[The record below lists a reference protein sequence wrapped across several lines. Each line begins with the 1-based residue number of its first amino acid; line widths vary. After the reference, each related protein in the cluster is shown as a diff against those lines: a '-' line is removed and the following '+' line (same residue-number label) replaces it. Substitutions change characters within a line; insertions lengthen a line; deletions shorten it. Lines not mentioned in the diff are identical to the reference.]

1 MNTSSACV
9 TEHVVPPSAAAS
21 GTEYERVAE
30 TGLPPLGLRARGQ
43 RWGALKC
50 ATTTPVLGPPCQFP
64 GLPPRLPTWAP
75 GSPKMCRFAPG
86 AQTWAKQG
94 HWVTRSCFHRVGA
107 IVTSRARPFLE
118 KPARAL
124 IGWVP
129 QRAEA
134 GGRAPKS
141 WSWEQG
147 L

>member
-21 GTEYERVAE
+21 GTECERVAE
-30 TGLPPLGLRARGQ
+30 TGLPPLGLRTEGRDGE
-43 RWGALKC
+43 LSS
-50 ATTTPVLGPPCQFP
+50 VPPPPQP
-64 GLPPRLPTWAP
+64 WAPHANSLPPPRLPTWAP
-75 GSPKMCRFAPG
+75 ESPKMCRFAPG

-107 IVTSRARPFLE
+107 IVTSRAQPFLE